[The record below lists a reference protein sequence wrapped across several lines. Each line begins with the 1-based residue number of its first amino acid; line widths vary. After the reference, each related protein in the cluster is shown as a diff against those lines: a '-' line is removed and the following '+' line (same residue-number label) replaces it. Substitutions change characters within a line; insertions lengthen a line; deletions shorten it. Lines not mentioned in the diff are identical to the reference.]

1 MYIIHP
7 TPQPQGLQQALT
19 VGNLGCGGRDMA
31 CSQCTSSLTLFPCPS
46 QFQHARKFASF
57 LVARRAYVTCGHFL
71 LTAKKR
77 VCPSLRRISMCQ
89 RLIGLCKSLGEN
101 VSVGR
106 SDVTCYLFQ
115 FYRAG
120 TSRARKRLRRSAA
133 SCRKLGFTR
142 YRAQINSSELFLESL
157 SFLLDC
163 FYYDISLDYD
173 ILDKG
178 LWAGVPGKLRP
189 WEQIL

>member
-1 MYIIHP
+1 MHIIADLIPVPIAIP
-7 TPQPQGLQQALT
+7 TRAEI
-19 VGNLGCGGRDMA
+19 C
-31 CSQCTSSLTLFPCPS
+31 F
-46 QFQHARKFASF
+46 F

-142 YRAQINSSELFLESL
+142 YRAQVNSSELFLESL

-173 ILDKG
+173 ILDKS
-178 LWAGVPGKLRP
+178 LWAGAPGKLRP